1 MNAPD
6 LVSSFLVHAEVSVR
20 STGDGFEDKGGI
32 KDGPGYAVLVLCV
45 FLSAVT
51 HSGAFLLL
59 DLRPVDSGWKSP
71 VLTVDLLDPAPSKV
85 LPKPPQEPPDM
96 KKKVESVA
104 EPVKA
109 AEASPPSPPEPGR
122 EPRVVKSRPV
132 ASTKAPEKKVGR
144 SSKPPAASERKVAS
158 PPARPQATSASAKA
172 PIGKLEERPGVTI
185 LANESGG
192 DTLKHGAEARFM
204 QGLATEEFVEEN
216 YIGEYSL
223 PDSSR
228 VWIEDDRSRSG
239 HLILHAEAMGLHRK
253 LYRFNRFIYVYGQSS
268 DVPMPVLGSVTFFS
282 DGYHIHQ
289 FMWQHNSTEAY
300 YPRRN

>member
-6 LVSSFLVHAEVSVR
+6 LVSSFLMHSEVSVR
-20 STGDGFEDKGGI
+20 SRGDEFEVNGAMKG
-32 KDGPGYAVLVLCV
+32 GPGYAFLVLCV

-51 HSGAFLLL
+51 HAGALLML
-59 DLRPVDSGWKSP
+59 DLRPVDSGWKSR
-71 VLTVDLLDPAPSKV
+71 VLTVDLVGPAPPKALSKP
-85 LPKPPQEPPDM
+85 LMETPDM
-96 KKKVESVA
+96 KKVESVA

-109 AEASPPSPPEPGR
+109 AKASPPPPPEPKR
-122 EPRVVKSRPV
+122 EPRAVTSRPV
-132 ASTKAPEKKVGR
+132 ASTKPPEKKVVR
-144 SSKPPAASERKVAS
+144 SSQPPVAQEQKVAS
-158 PPARPQATSASAKA
+158 PPASPPVASESAKV
-172 PIGKLEERPGVTI
+172 PIGKLEKRPGVTI

-253 LYRFNRFIYVYGQSS
+253 LYRYNRFIYVYGQSP

>member
-20 STGDGFEDKGGI
+20 STGDEVEEKDGIKGG
-32 KDGPGYAVLVLCV
+32 PGHAVLVLCV

-51 HSGAFLLL
+51 HVGALLLL
-59 DLRPVDSGWKSP
+59 DLRPVDSGWKSA
-71 VLTVDLLDPAPSKV
+71 VLTVDLVDPAPPKV
-85 LPKPPQEPPDM
+85 LSKPPVEPSDM
-96 KKKVESVA
+96 KKVESA
-104 EPVKA
+104 AKPVKA
-109 AEASPPSPPEPGR
+109 AEASPKPPPEPRR
-122 EPRVVKSRPV
+122 EPRAVKPRPA
-132 ASTKAPEKKVGR
+132 ASTKVPEKKVAR
-144 SSKPPAASERKVAS
+144 SSKPPAASGKNVAS
-158 PPARPQATSASAKA
+158 PPARPPATSASAKT